1 MNRWPEVART
11 KWFGLAAAALA
22 IVGAGIAMASTNRH
36 TVPVNPAAGY
46 SKQ

>member
-36 TVPVNPAAGY
+36 ATPISAPIAY